1 MSVYEKMWSGELY
14 NCADEELAAEQTRA
28 LELLADYNAC
38 RPSEKEK
45 RTALLKQMFAG
56 NRRTRPGILF
66 PRPRHPL
73 GRAGTFRQLR
83 RPIKQTHQKG

>member
-45 RTALLKQMFAG
+45 RTALLKQMFAEIG
-56 NRRTRPGILF
+56 EHDREF
-66 PRPRHPL
+66 Y
-73 GRAGTFRQLR
+73 FRGHAIRWDELELSDSSDVQ
-83 RPIKQTHQKG
+83 